1 MGQANI
7 PTILSYQHNN
17 IVGDMK
23 RALATAIL
31 VGGGGCGGI
40 IAANSFRQQDAPNY
54 TPGMIMSI
62 SAQALTVLL
71 VIKNLFLFTRW
82 NRETAEGKRIIEGRQ
97 GFRYTL

>member
-1 MGQANI
+1 
-7 PTILSYQHNN
+7 
-17 IVGDMK
+17 MK
-23 RALATAIL
+23 RALATAVL

-62 SAQALTVLL
+62 TAQALTVLL
-71 VIKNLFLFTRW
+71 VAKNLILFSRR
-82 NRETAEGKRIIEGRQ
+82 NREADQGKRVIEGKE